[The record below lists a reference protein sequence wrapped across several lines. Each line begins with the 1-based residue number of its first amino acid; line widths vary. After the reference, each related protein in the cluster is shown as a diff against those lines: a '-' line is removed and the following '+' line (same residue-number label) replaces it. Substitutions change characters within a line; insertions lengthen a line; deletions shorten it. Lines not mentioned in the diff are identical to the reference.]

1 MKQTIVINKINQDQY
16 QELTQALAKWQEL
29 EAQKTQLLA
38 DIANIKITLN
48 DLFEA
53 QNIKTVNLME
63 SNTKVTL
70 TPARINTTPDYQS
83 TYEAF
88 KDDKAYANLEWY
100 KMVKE
105 FDGEAI
111 KAALGENL
119 KYKSTQYQPSL
130 RITPLIKDES
140 N

>member
-29 EAQKTQLLA
+29 ETQKAQILA
-38 DIANIKITLN
+38 DIAAIKLTLN

-63 SNTKVTL
+63 NNMKVTL
-70 TPARINTTPDYQS
+70 TPARIMTTPDYQS

-88 KDDKAYANLEWY
+88 KDDKAYANLQWH
-100 KMVKE
+100 KMVQE

-119 KYKSTQYQPSL
+119 KYKSTQYQPTL